1 MGLALALLL
10 ACPGSRAQAQG
21 PQGAELAG
29 RLGCLACH
37 ALNGPGGELAAPLD
51 GVGTRLTAGELAIA
65 IAYPRQRRPGPKC
78 PAMPTSPQPAGGPG
92 GISWKALS
100 NHRHHSGPFF
110 PGRCRAPPRGGRHKL
125 VTMCRSILVPDY

>member
-10 ACPGSRAQAQG
+10 ACHGSRAQAQG

-37 ALNGPGGELAAPLD
+37 ALSGSGGKLAAPLD

-65 IAYPRQRRPGPKC
+65 IAYPRQRHPRAK
-78 PAMPTSPQPAGGPG
+78 MPSYAYLPPMEQA
-92 GISWKALS
+92 ALVE
-100 NHRHHSGPFF
+100 FLQTL
-110 PGRCRAPPRGGRHKL
+110 K
-125 VTMCRSILVPDY
+125 